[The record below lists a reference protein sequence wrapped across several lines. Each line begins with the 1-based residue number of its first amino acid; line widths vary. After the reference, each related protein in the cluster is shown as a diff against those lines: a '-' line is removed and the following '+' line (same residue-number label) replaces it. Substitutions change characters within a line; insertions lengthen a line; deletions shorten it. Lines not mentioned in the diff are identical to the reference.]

1 MKNWWLGALGILGGV
16 ALMIAPALAA
26 SANTLSFGAGRPVPA
41 GNAVFGGDT
50 YHAICFAC
58 HSHDLSGGRAPS
70 LTGPKFYKTWQ
81 GKRVDALVDY
91 ILNRMPQD
99 DPGSLTEPMARDLV
113 AYIVSYANH
122 PETAREK
129 IAK

>member
-1 MKNWWLGALGILGGV
+1 MALLV
-16 ALMIAPALAA
+16 APASVAA
-26 SANTLSFGAGRPVPA
+26 PETLSFGPGRPVPA
-41 GNAVFGGDT
+41 GNAVFGGHT
-50 YHAICFAC
+50 FHAICFAC

-99 DPGSLTEPMARDLV
+99 DPGSLTPPMARDLV
-113 AYIVSYANH
+113 AYIVSYANN
-122 PETAREK
+122 PESPAGK
-129 IAK
+129 KAGK